1 MGMINQGIGTNG
13 NPAMPNRP
21 VSTPSP
27 CFTSAPNQPF
37 PLQNNMSHLGP
48 GVFFPHNFN
57 PVSMNQMNYSHQP
70 NGQFFAQNSV
80 NPFAY
85 FNQNACLPNG
95 QFCLPSPVQGMNH
108 FAQMQMPN
116 FVVPNNVP
124 VFQCQVSHGMVP
136 QNPNFVANQQLGMLQ
151 ANGAMQH
158 GNQGLILPAMNATP
172 NPSQQLQ
179 GKSPLLNGFGLVQ
192 SQQSQ
197 NFSPQVFT
205 KSLVT
210 FIANGASSRRQLE
223 MVIEEG
229 RVTIR
234 DMQGPT
240 LLVASGRGGYKLD
253 RGRKSNST
261 NQIPVQKKRWVK
273 VPRRKVGSGGG
284 TLLKKLAEIERKN
297 CKWVGLEEE
306 WCAKALEEIEDL
318 DSRESV
324 EPSFGCGKIVDRE
337 LQLEQNP
344 SLKMLFHRVMPRLF
358 YLQKVAQKMTEPE
371 GTEKDAKLWRQQLK
385 EILAKQAELGC
396 EVAEIPSQYLS
407 DAEKLVH
414 GREEKR
420 RTFNKKGRFQNKF
433 NKRGRL
439 HQNDRF
445 TKKQRSAAHDS
456 YTVTDQNDD
465 SIKTDGAVNNNRSIK
480 PAMNQREP
488 TLLQKLLSADIRRDK
503 SRLLQVFRFM
513 VMNSFF
519 KDWPEKPLR
528 FPLVTVKENKV
539 DGKGELVEDGYSQVK
554 KGVFRGSEKT
564 AIKKSYEDGEEANKI
579 CELERNEG
587 DIRTEMEEEGEI
599 ID

>member
-1 MGMINQGIGTNG
+1 MGMINKGIGTNG
-13 NPAMPNRP
+13 NPAMPNRL

-27 CFTSAPNQPF
+27 FFTSAPNQPF
-37 PLQNNMSHLGP
+37 PLQNNMSHIGP
-48 GVFFPHNFN
+48 GVFFPQNFN
-57 PVSMNQMNYSHQP
+57 PVAMNQMNYSHQP
-70 NGQFFAQNSV
+70 NGQFFAQNPV

-85 FNQNACLPNG
+85 FNQNVCLPNG

-124 VFQCQVSHGMVP
+124 VFQCQVSHGMGP

-158 GNQGLILPAMNATP
+158 GNQGLILPAMNSTP

-179 GKSPLLNGFGLVQ
+179 GKSPLLNGFGSVQ

-205 KSLVT
+205 KSQVT
-210 FIANGASSRRQLE
+210 NDVIYIIAHWLGDFAVSCFTENSGKDNGANNTSNSWKNRQNSNFSRTDPSRKGYMKSQLHPSQNANRKFGAQHE
-223 MVIEEG
+223 NG
-229 RVTIR
+229 
-234 DMQGPT
+234 GK
-240 LLVASGRGGYKLD
+240 GYKRD

-261 NQIPVQKKRWVK
+261 NQIPV
-273 VPRRKVGSGGG
+273 
-284 TLLKKLAEIERKN
+284 LKKSSLSLNYTEQEIQLWLEERKRN
-297 CKWVGLEEE
+297 Y
-306 WCAKALEEIEDL
+306 
-318 DSRESV
+318 
-324 EPSFGCGKIVDRE
+324 PSKTNME
-337 LQLEQNP
+337 
-344 SLKMLFHRVMPRLF
+344 K
-358 YLQKVAQKMTEPE
+358 KVAQKMTEPD
-371 GTEKDAKLWRQQLK
+371 GTEKDAKLRRQQLK

-407 DAEKLVH
+407 DPEKQVH
-414 GREEKR
+414 GREENR
-420 RTFNKKGRFQNKF
+420 WTFNKKGRFQNKF

-439 HQNDRF
+439 YQNDRF

-456 YTVTDQNDD
+456 STVTDQNDD
-465 SIKTDGAVNNNRSIK
+465 SMKTDGPVNNNRSIK

-519 KDWPEKPLR
+519 EDWPEKPLR
-528 FPLVTVKENKV
+528 FPLVTVKENEV

-554 KGVFRGSEKT
+554 KGVFRGSETT

>member
-1 MGMINQGIGTNG
+1 
-13 NPAMPNRP
+13 
-21 VSTPSP
+21 
-27 CFTSAPNQPF
+27 
-37 PLQNNMSHLGP
+37 
-48 GVFFPHNFN
+48 
-57 PVSMNQMNYSHQP
+57 
-70 NGQFFAQNSV
+70 
-80 NPFAY
+80 
-85 FNQNACLPNG
+85 
-95 QFCLPSPVQGMNH
+95 
-108 FAQMQMPN
+108 
-116 FVVPNNVP
+116 
-124 VFQCQVSHGMVP
+124 
-136 QNPNFVANQQLGMLQ
+136 
-151 ANGAMQH
+151 
-158 GNQGLILPAMNATP
+158 
-172 NPSQQLQ
+172 
-179 GKSPLLNGFGLVQ
+179 
-192 SQQSQ
+192 
-197 NFSPQVFT
+197 
-205 KSLVT
+205 
-210 FIANGASSRRQLE
+210 
-223 MVIEEG
+223 
-229 RVTIR
+229 
-234 DMQGPT
+234 MQGPT

-261 NQIPVQKKRWVK
+261 NQIPVQKKRAEKLQMGWTRGRMG
-273 VPRRKVGSGGG
+273 RRNGGG
-284 TLLKKLAEIERKN
+284 DGAICWQGHTVDGSADLVLTERP
-297 CKWVGLEEE
+297 
-306 WCAKALEEIEDL
+306 CAKALEEIEDL

-344 SLKMLFHRVMPRLF
+344 SLKMLFHRVMPSSLSLNYTEQEIQQWLEERKRN
-358 YLQKVAQKMTEPE
+358 YPSKTNMEKKVAQKMTEPE
-371 GTEKDAKLWRQQLK
+371 GTEKDAKLRRQMYIEFHQSLTTTKNHEDLSKPENEQLK

-528 FPLVTVKENKV
+528 FPLVTVKENEV